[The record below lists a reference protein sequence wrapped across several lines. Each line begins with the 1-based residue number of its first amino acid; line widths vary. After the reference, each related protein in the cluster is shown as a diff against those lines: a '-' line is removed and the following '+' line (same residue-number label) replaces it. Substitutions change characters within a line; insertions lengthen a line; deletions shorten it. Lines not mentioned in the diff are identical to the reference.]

1 MAFVTA
7 IEAAVTAA
15 EVAVVATP
23 VKVMVVTVVNVTVKA
38 RRKGGGDFW
47 VMNPIGATVY

>member
-23 VKVMVVTVVNVTVKA
+23 VKVMVVTVVNVTVKPDA
-38 RRKGGGDFW
+38 KEEVTFGL
-47 VMNPIGATVY
+47 